1 MRMRLCLVALL
12 ALAGCVQPLT
22 PDAGVQPSITTL
34 AGGNGA
40 PGGFLDGPFASARF
54 AFPEGLALDAKKENL
69 YVADSD
75 NHVIRM
81 LELASSRVTTV
92 AGVGGQQG
100 FADSS
105 ADGGARLRVP
115 RNLVLAPNGKSL
127 FFTDTGNLVIR
138 RLDLETNVVTTEFG
152 TPGAPGTDDGLAA
165 KFGRMGFFA
174 LQPWGGGMVI
184 DTNGVM
190 YVADSANQTI
200 RSIDLTTR
208 EVRTVAGRAGVE
220 GSADGPATMATFNK
234 PSGLGLAGGAL
245 YITEANNLTV
255 RKLDLTTLTVST
267 VAGKAPANTKHFC
280 EDISPVIPPECGST
294 DAPNGLDAR
303 FRFPFGMEP
312 DGRGGFFIV
321 DSHNN
326 LIRRFDVATSAVT
339 SVAGAQLTVIDD
351 LPRPSLDTAPG
362 QPGTFSHP
370 SHAVFVPPKT
380 LYVADR
386 SANCIRRVELPV
398 Q

>member
-1 MRMRLCLVALL
+1 M
-12 ALAGCVQPLT
+12 QT
-22 PDAGVQPSITTL
+22 IITTL
-34 AGGNGA
+34 AGSNGA
-40 PGGFLDGPFASARF
+40 PGAFVDGTFETARF
-54 AFPEGLALDAKKENL
+54 AFPEGLALDATRENL

-75 NHVIRM
+75 NHVIRR
-81 LELASSRVTTV
+81 LELSTSRVTTV
-92 AGVGGQQG
+92 AGVGGQHG
-100 FADSS
+100 FADS
-105 ADGGARLRVP
+105 AMDGGARLRVP

-152 TPGAPGTDDGLAA
+152 TPGAAGTDDGVAA

-184 DTNGVM
+184 DANGVM

-200 RSIDLTTR
+200 RAIELATR
-208 EVRTVAGRAGVE
+208 EVRTIAGRAGVE
-220 GSADGPATMATFNK
+220 GSMDGPAAMATFNK
-234 PSGLGLAGGAL
+234 PSGLGLSGGAL
-245 YITEANNLTV
+245 FITEANNLTV
-255 RKLDLTTLTVST
+255 RKLDLSTLIVST

-280 EDISPVIPPECGST
+280 EDISPVLPPECGST
-294 DAPNGLDAR
+294 DSANGLDAR
-303 FRFPFGMEP
+303 FRFPFGVES

-339 SVAGAQLTVIDD
+339 SVAGTQLTVIDD
-351 LPRPSLDTAPG
+351 LPRPSQDTAPG
-362 QPGTFSHP
+362 RPGTFSHP

-386 SANCIRRVELPV
+386 SANCIRRVELAV
-398 Q
+398 R